1 MLRYRWHSRFQF
13 MPHCTYGDSLRSLAY
28 QNGDMTIGNFRF
40 ATNELRSKGGDMRR
54 CSSVLTKQ
62 QQAVCDLVIEG
73 LGNKAIA
80 RQLGLSPRTI
90 EDHKLSV
97 YRKMGVSNG
106 IQLVRKIFER
116 RIDELVS
123 SHGDTA
129 PAIVRQR
136 PTEGLIDG
144 AGGTRLEDA
153 RRLAEQVEYTA

>member
-1 MLRYRWHSRFQF
+1 MIHRQL
-13 MPHCTYGDSLRSLAY
+13 P
-28 QNGDMTIGNFRF
+28 F
-40 ATNELRSKGGDMRR
+40 ATNDLRCKGGDMRGY
-54 CSSVLTKQ
+54 SNVLTKQ
-62 QQAVCDLVIEG
+62 QQAVCDLVMEG

-116 RIDELVS
+116 RIEELVS
-123 SHGDTA
+123 SHSDTA
-129 PAIVRQR
+129 SGIVGHR
-136 PTEGLIDG
+136 PTGGVIDG

-153 RRLAEQVEYTA
+153 RRLAEQFEHTA

>member
-1 MLRYRWHSRFQF
+1 
-13 MPHCTYGDSLRSLAY
+13 
-28 QNGDMTIGNFRF
+28 
-40 ATNELRSKGGDMRR
+40 MRG

-62 QQAVCDLVIEG
+62 QQAVCDLVMEG

-97 YRKMGVSNG
+97 YRKMGVSNA

-116 RIDELVS
+116 RIEELVS

-129 PAIVRQR
+129 PAIVRHR
-136 PTEGLIDG
+136 PTRGLIDG